1 MIGRMLSHYEIL
13 DELGKEAWGVVYRAR
28 DKKFGRDVA
37 IKVLDF
43 GLARA
48 FSNEAVDVNSS
59 LSPTLTRDAH
69 RAGVIMGTAAY
80 MSPEL

>member
-1 MIGRMLSHYEIL
+1 MRTLSHYEIL
-13 DELGKEAWGVVYRAR
+13 DELGKEAWGIVYRAR
-28 DKKFGRDVA
+28 DKKLGRDVA

-43 GLARA
+43 VLARA